1 MYFENCFFFLISLL
15 KLLKTESIYAGR
27 TIEADCLGEDFKI
40 SKKISRMKQN
50 DLVEQY
56 EASGTS
62 VLSWNYNGPMIVISI
77 VHLDLPRNTAKR
89 WSLTD
94 WSNI

>member
-1 MYFENCFFFLISLL
+1 
-15 KLLKTESIYAGR
+15 
-27 TIEADCLGEDFKI
+27 
-40 SKKISRMKQN
+40 MKQN

>member
-1 MYFENCFFFLISLL
+1 
-15 KLLKTESIYAGR
+15 
-27 TIEADCLGEDFKI
+27 
-40 SKKISRMKQN
+40 MKQN

-77 VHLDLPRNTAKR
+77 VHLDLPRNTAKH